1 VSGDGEIVVSL
12 QSLLV
17 SEEALLA
24 YGRWLMAMPEGFASK
39 NCRKVG

>member
-24 YGRWLMAMPEGFASK
+24 DGRWLIAMPEVFASK
-39 NCRKVG
+39 ICGKIC